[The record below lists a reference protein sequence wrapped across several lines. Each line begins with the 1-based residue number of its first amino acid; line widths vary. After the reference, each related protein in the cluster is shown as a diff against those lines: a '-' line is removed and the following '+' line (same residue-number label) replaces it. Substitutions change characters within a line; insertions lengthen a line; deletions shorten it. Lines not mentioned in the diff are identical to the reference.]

1 MLRTGD
7 SAVVEAYQR
16 HVNRAMALLARLSP
30 TGEHAEVL
38 AEGSRII
45 DDAGTA
51 YLDCGGQGVL
61 LLGHRHPRVVDA
73 VREQLERQPVASRFL
88 LNPTVADAAERLVE
102 VAPEGLEYVCF
113 NASGTDSVEMAI
125 RLARLSGR
133 PHLIAMT
140 DGFHGKTMG
149 SLTLTGR
156 AAQRDPFAPLLP
168 DVTHVP
174 FGELPPLHEA
184 LSRRPG
190 ESAVV
195 VEPIQAE
202 AGVVVPPPGYLKGV
216 EELCRE
222 FDGLLV
228 VDEIQTG
235 LGRLGRWWGVSAEDV
250 RPDILLAGKVLSGG
264 VVPASA
270 LVATAEAFEPFN
282 SDPYLASSTFSNSP
296 LVAAA
301 ARATIDVLAS
311 TDVIDRAAALGA
323 ELLQALR
330 RAASGCAAVAEVRG
344 AGLLLGIEFAR
355 AAPAGAFLLALLE
368 RRVLPSWSLNQQRTI
383 RLTPSALMSD
393 DERDW
398 LVEAVGEALATAER
412 EG

>member
-1 MLRTGD
+1 MLRTSGMVGD
-7 SAVVEAYQR
+7 AYQR
-16 HVNRAMALLARLSP
+16 HVNRAMALLARLGP
-30 TGEHAEVL
+30 TGEHAEAH
-38 AEGSRII
+38 AEGSRIV

-61 LLGHRHPRVVDA
+61 LLGHRHPAVVDA
-73 VREQLERQPVASRFL
+73 VREQLERQPMASRFL

-102 VAPEGLEYVCF
+102 VAPDGLEYACF
-113 NASGTDSVEMAI
+113 NCSGTDSVEMAI

-133 PHLIAMT
+133 PHVVAMT

-156 AAQRDPFAPLLP
+156 AVHREPFAPLLP

-174 FGELPPLHEA
+174 FGDLARLREA
-184 LSRRPG
+184 LSQRPG
-190 ESAVV
+190 ESCVV

-202 AGVVVPPPGYLKGV
+202 AGVVIPPRGYLRGV
-216 EELCRE
+216 EEACRE
-222 FDGLLV
+222 FDCLLV

-235 LGRLGRWWGVSAEDV
+235 LGRLGQWWGVCTEGV

-270 LVATAEAFEPFN
+270 LVATAAAFEPFN

-301 ARATIDVLAS
+301 AHATIDVLAS
-311 TDVIDRAAALGA
+311 TDVIDRAATLGA
-323 ELLQALR
+323 QLLAALR
-330 RAASGCAAVAEVRG
+330 GIASGSDAVAEVRG
-344 AGLLLGIEFAR
+344 SGLLLGVEFATP
-355 AAPAGAFLLALLE
+355 ALAGAFLLALLE

-383 RLTPSALMSD
+383 RFTPSALMSD

-398 LVEAVGEALATAER
+398 LVEAVGEALLTAGR
-412 EG
+412 EA